1 MVGPSGTAYVGEFGN
16 VVVILSL
23 LSTASIGTG
32 IVKYVSEYKNKPNE
46 LKKLIQTAFGLILM
60 FSIPISLLILFSS
73 KFLTVWTFGNLD
85 FRIVFILLGFLLIS
99 ISMYQLFVGM
109 LSGFQEVKFLAAVN
123 IVASVIN
130 LVITIILLYQYKVIG
145 ALISNIIFNSLS
157 TVFSLVALRKL
168 GYLKKEFLQCKIDW
182 IVAKQLMKF
191 GAYGAVTTLSL
202 MTTLLIVRNFL
213 ESKFG
218 LESAGIWQGMYSL
231 SDRYLSFIMAILNV
245 YYLPRLSEIVE
256 PKELIREVRKG
267 FKRIMPLVIVISF
280 TIYFCRDLIIKI
292 LLAKSFTP
300 MRDLFAFQMIGDV
313 FKVAAALFGYL
324 VFARAMILTGLK
336 AELCFH
342 LIYLLSSLIFV
353 QYYGLPGISYGFAF
367 STFILFCIYVY
378 FFRDL
383 IIQMKKSVLPKPWF
397 K

>member
-267 FKRIMPLVIVISF
+267 LFLSPFISVVI
-280 TIYFCRDLIIKI
+280 
-292 LLAKSFTP
+292 
-300 MRDLFAFQMIGDV
+300 
-313 FKVAAALFGYL
+313 
-324 VFARAMILTGLK
+324 
-336 AELCFH
+336 
-342 LIYLLSSLIFV
+342 
-353 QYYGLPGISYGFAF
+353 
-367 STFILFCIYVY
+367 
-378 FFRDL
+378 
-383 IIQMKKSVLPKPWF
+383 
-397 K
+397 

>member
-1 MVGPSGTAYVGEFGN
+1 MNFYKSSFYSSMYTLINMISGLIITKITATMVGPSGTAYVGEFGN

-168 GYLKKEFLQCKIDW
+168 GYLKKNFCN
-182 IVAKQLMKF
+182 
-191 GAYGAVTTLSL
+191 
-202 MTTLLIVRNFL
+202 VR
-213 ESKFG
+213 
-218 LESAGIWQGMYSL
+218 
-231 SDRYLSFIMAILNV
+231 
-245 YYLPRLSEIVE
+245 
-256 PKELIREVRKG
+256 
-267 FKRIMPLVIVISF
+267 
-280 TIYFCRDLIIKI
+280 
-292 LLAKSFTP
+292 
-300 MRDLFAFQMIGDV
+300 
-313 FKVAAALFGYL
+313 
-324 VFARAMILTGLK
+324 
-336 AELCFH
+336 
-342 LIYLLSSLIFV
+342 
-353 QYYGLPGISYGFAF
+353 
-367 STFILFCIYVY
+367 
-378 FFRDL
+378 
-383 IIQMKKSVLPKPWF
+383 
-397 K
+397 

>member
-1 MVGPSGTAYVGEFGN
+1 
-16 VVVILSL
+16 
-23 LSTASIGTG
+23 
-32 IVKYVSEYKNKPNE
+32 
-46 LKKLIQTAFGLILM
+46 M

-157 TVFSLVALRKL
+157 TVFSLMALRKL

-292 LLAKSFTP
+292 L
-300 MRDLFAFQMIGDV
+300 
-313 FKVAAALFGYL
+313 YL
-324 VFARAMILTGLK
+324 PSR
-336 AELCFH
+336 
-342 LIYLLSSLIFV
+342 
-353 QYYGLPGISYGFAF
+353 
-367 STFILFCIYVY
+367 
-378 FFRDL
+378 
-383 IIQMKKSVLPKPWF
+383 
-397 K
+397 